1 MCVCFMLLF
10 SPYVVVESILSRMM
24 QAEDRKKI
32 KLSVSSSKGVVE
44 EYCLRVSRPG
54 PTEPELLIIS

>member
-1 MCVCFMLLF
+1 MCVFHVAF
-10 SPYVVVESILSRMM
+10 FPYLVVESFLSRMM
-24 QAEDRKKI
+24 QAEDRKKT